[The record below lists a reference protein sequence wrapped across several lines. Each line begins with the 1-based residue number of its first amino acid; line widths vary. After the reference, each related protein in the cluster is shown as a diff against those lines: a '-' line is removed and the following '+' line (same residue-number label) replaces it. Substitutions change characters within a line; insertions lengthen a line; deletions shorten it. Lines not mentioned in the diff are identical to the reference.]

1 MKPTLLILAAGM
13 GSRYGGLKQID
24 PIGPNGE
31 LIVDYSIYDAIKA
44 GFGKIVFVIR
54 RESEGLF
61 KEKIGIKYEKMI
73 DIEYAHQEL
82 DICIGDF
89 EVPADRKKPWGT
101 GHAILAAKD
110 VIDGPLAVIN
120 ADDFYGQQAFKLIA
134 GYLSESDISPNQYC
148 MAGYDLENTLS
159 EHGSVCRGI
168 CVLDE
173 NGFLET
179 VTEHT
184 DIKKDRDRIN
194 ALDGQGRQC
203 HIDETS
209 VVSMNLW
216 GFMPSIFGHLQKQFD
231 DFLKEKGQ
239 EKKSELFIPTV
250 VDALVNNGTATV
262 KVLKTN
268 DRWFGITY
276 KQDKEIV
283 RSRIKS
289 LIEKGL
295 YPPKLWKD

>member
-13 GSRYGGLKQID
+13 GSRYGGPKQTD
-24 PIGPNGE
+24 PVGPNGE
-31 LIVDYSIYDAIKA
+31 LIVDYSIYDAIRA

-54 RESEGLF
+54 RQSEGLF
-61 KEKIGIKYEKMI
+61 KEKIGTKYEKTI

-82 DICIGDF
+82 DVCIGDF
-89 EVPADRKKPWGT
+89 EVPPDRKKPWGT
-101 GHAILAAKD
+101 GHAILVAKD
-110 VIDGPLAVIN
+110 AIDGPLAVIN
-120 ADDFYGQQAFKLIA
+120 ADDFYGLQAFKLIA
-134 GYLSESDISPNQYC
+134 AYLSDRDISANKYC
-148 MAGYDLENTLS
+148 MAGYDLKNTLS
-159 EHGSVCRGI
+159 EHGSVCRGV

-184 DIKKDRDRIN
+184 DIKKDRDRIK
-194 ALDGQGRQC
+194 ALDGDRRQC
-203 HIDETS
+203 YIDESS

-216 GFMPSIFGHLQKQFD
+216 GFMPSIFGYLQKQFD

-239 EKKSELFIPTV
+239 QERSELFIPAV
-250 VDALVNNGTATV
+250 VDALVANGTATV

-268 DRWFGITY
+268 DRWFGVTY
-276 KQDKEIV
+276 RQDREIV